1 MNHAKRMARWAWSF
15 AAAALLA
22 VVVGCGGGGGGSTVP
37 PAGDPPT
44 ITAQPSNQDVNEGS
58 TATLSITA
66 NGSLPLSYQWKKG
79 AVDVVGATQSS
90 YTTPAL
96 TASDDGAQY
105 SVQVSNSHGSRLSA
119 TATVRVKRRPTITTQ
134 PVSTT
139 VTEGQTATFT
149 VVASGSTPMS
159 YLWHR
164 NGTAIAGA
172 TQASYTT
179 PATVLS
185 DSGAQFTV
193 VVANSAGSV
202 TSQAATLTVLSNAVA
217 PTITG
222 QPSSIAVTEGQP
234 ASFTVTVSGTAP
246 LSYQWYK
253 GTSAIPSATQAT
265 LAFAAAQ
272 VSDAGSY
279 KVVVTNAVGSVE
291 SSPATLAVNTPVS
304 ITAPPVSQTVT
315 EGQNVTFSVTA
326 AGTGPLTYQWQKDA
340 ANLSGQTG
348 TSLTLTNVQS
358 AQAGSYRVVVTG
370 AAGPVTSTAATLT
383 VNVPVAITALPT
395 PQTVTVGQN
404 VTFSV
409 TATGTGPITYQ
420 WQKDAANLSGQTG
433 SSLTLTNVQISDA
446 GSYRVVVTGA
456 AGAVTSNAASLTV
469 NVPVTITSSPASQT
483 VTVGQTATFTVTAT
497 GTGPFTYQWQKNTT
511 NLVGQTGSTLTLTNV
526 QASDAGSYLV
536 VVTGAAGPVTSEAAT
551 LTVDGADTA
560 PAITI
565 QPSNL
570 TVIAPDAPTFTV
582 VASGTNLSYQWK
594 KNGTDIAGATSAS
607 YTVPGFTD
615 LQTVLDSYSVVVS
628 NSVGSVTSSSATFTV
643 VAPNPTYLPGGEP
656 TAVASRPLTVL
667 PSLNVDP
674 VKFPN
679 GSFRFGYD
687 EALKNPAWT
696 AYADFKVNTTY
707 PNSTGDYKTDT
718 RLAAP
723 QVGKTDMGTHG
734 GAGFYL
740 SNGLGFDRGHMV
752 TRSDVSYRYGPQAGD
767 DATYMSNLIPQ
778 VSYYNQRIWNDL
790 EEAVGGK
797 SVSGAF
803 SNGVTATFGRVWV
816 YSGPV
821 FTGTTQ
827 YWVPSTETYTTNP
840 GALPGGTLTIA
851 IPTACYKIV
860 VAAPVEGQTLPRV
873 MAWMSSNRAY
883 ATSESVDL
891 WKYVTSVKRIED
903 LTGLNFFPNFPAD
916 EATTNWKSAVD
927 VRGWGTSFEKSS
939 GPNVHILKPSWD
951 LIPITGNPVLT
962 GDPVSVNTPVA
973 FEGLATPNAAGGT
986 VNTATCTWNF
996 GDGSPTTTG
1005 LTTSHSYSAAG
1016 SYTVT
1021 FSATDSLNQTSTI
1034 TRAIT
1039 VVAVAGNAAPTTS
1052 PSTLADV
1059 SGTVGLA
1066 VPPVNFTVNDDT
1078 TPAGSLVV
1086 TATSSNPTLIL
1097 DSGLGVVNSNG
1108 SVTLTLTPNAGE
1120 IGNSTITV
1128 TVADGDGAQTVRSF
1142 TLSVAANSAPTFTP
1156 STLPDVSTDL
1166 SVTKV
1171 VNFTVADDLTAA
1183 ASISLVATSG
1193 DQNLLPDASVSV
1205 VNSNGS
1211 VTLTMIPAAGQ
1222 SGSVLVTVVATDGNG
1237 LSTTRAFTLTV
1248 NPAAT
1253 SGFTEGF
1260 ESNVKGSYTV
1270 ADAVLPSGTWS
1281 LDDALIG
1288 NLANDKKNGS
1298 WSVRVR
1304 NTGKVTMKFD
1314 HAAGAKTVSVQYA
1327 KYGTDATCTWQ
1338 MWYSTDAGLNWTQ
1351 AGTDMTSEPT
1361 ALTAATFTIN
1371 HNGPVR
1377 FEIRKTSG
1385 GTARINFDDFQVVGY

>member
-1 MNHAKRMARWAWSF
+1 MSYAKRMARWVWTF
-15 AAAALLA
+15 AGAALLA
-22 VVVGCGGGGGGSTVP
+22 VALGCSGGGGSTAQ
-37 PAGDPPT
+37 PAGEAPT
-44 ITAQPSNQDVNEGS
+44 ITSQPSNQDVNEGATATFSVAASS
-58 TATLSITA
+58 TAPIT
-66 NGSLPLSYQWKKG
+66 YQWKKG
-79 AVDVVGATQSS
+79 AIDVAGATQSS
-90 YTTPAL
+90 YTTPVLA
-96 TASDDGAQY
+96 ANDDGAQY
-105 SVQVSNSHGSRLSA
+105 FVQVSNSHGSRLSA
-119 TATVRVKRRPTITTQ
+119 AATVRVKRRPAITTQ
-134 PVSTT
+134 PASAT

-149 VVASGSTPMS
+149 VVASGSTPMT
-159 YLWHR
+159 YLWYR
-164 NGTAIAGA
+164 NGAAIAGA

-193 VVANSAGSV
+193 VVSNSAGSD
-202 TSQAATLTVLSNAVA
+202 TSQAATLTVLSNVVA

-222 QPSSIAVTEGQP
+222 HPSSITVTEGQL
-234 ASFTVTVSGTAP
+234 ASFSVTATGTAP
-246 LSYQWYK
+246 LSYQWHK
-253 GTSAIPSATQAT
+253 GTSPVTGATQAT
-265 LAFAAAQ
+265 LSFAAAQ
-272 VSDAGSY
+272 AVDAGSY
-279 KVVVTNAVGSVE
+279 KVVVTNAAGSVE
-291 SSPATLAVNTPVS
+291 SNP
-304 ITAPPVSQTVT
+304 
-315 EGQNVTFSVTA
+315 
-326 AGTGPLTYQWQKDA
+326 
-340 ANLSGQTG
+340 
-348 TSLTLTNVQS
+348 
-358 AQAGSYRVVVTG
+358 
-370 AAGPVTSTAATLT
+370 ATLT
-383 VNVPVAITALPT
+383 VNIPVSIT
-395 PQTVTVGQN
+395 V
-404 VTFSV
+404 
-409 TATGTGPITYQ
+409 
-420 WQKDAANLSGQTG
+420 
-433 SSLTLTNVQISDA
+433 
-446 GSYRVVVTGA
+446 
-456 AGAVTSNAASLTV
+456 
-469 NVPVTITSSPASQT
+469 SPASQA
-483 VTVGQTATFTVTAT
+483 VTQGQNASFTVTAT
-497 GTGPFTYQWQKNTT
+497 GTGPFTYQWQKNAT

-526 QASDAGSYLV
+526 QASDAGSYRV
-536 VVTGAAGPVTSEAAT
+536 IVTGAVGPVTSEAAI
-551 LTVDGADTA
+551 LTVDGAGTA
-560 PAITI
+560 PSITT
-565 QPSNL
+565 QPSNQN
-570 TVIAPDAPTFTV
+570 VIAPDAPTFTV
-582 VASGTNLSYQWK
+582 AATGSNLSYQWK

-628 NSVGSVTSSSATFTV
+628 NGLGSVTSNSATFTV
-643 VAPNPTYLPGGEP
+643 VAPNPTYVPGGEP
-656 TAVASRPLTVL
+656 AAVASRPLTVL

-707 PNSTGDYKTDT
+707 PNSTGDYQTDT

-723 QVGKTDMGTHG
+723 QVGKSDMGTHG

-767 DATYMSNLIPQ
+767 DATFMSNLIPQ
-778 VSYYNQRIWNDL
+778 VSYFNQRIWNDL

-797 SVSGAF
+797 SVSGTF

-851 IPTACYKIV
+851 IPTACYKVV
-860 VAAPVEGQTLPRV
+860 VAAPAEGQTLPRV

-883 ATSESVDL
+883 ATSESADL

-916 EATTNWKSAVD
+916 QATTNWKATVD
-927 VRGWGTSFEKSS
+927 VRGWGASFEKAS
-939 GPNVHILKPSWD
+939 GPNVHILNPSWD

-962 GDPVSVNTPVA
+962 GDPVTVNTPVT
-973 FEGLATPNAAGGT
+973 FEGLATPNGSGGT
-986 VNTATCTWNF
+986 VDTAACTWNF

-1005 LTTSHSYSAAG
+1005 LTTSHSYTAAG

-1039 VVAVAGNAAPTTS
+1039 VVAPAGNAAPTTN
-1052 PSTLADV
+1052 PSTLANV
-1059 SGTVGLA
+1059 NATVGLA
-1066 VPPVNFTVNDDT
+1066 VPPVIFTVNDDT

-1086 TATSSNPTLIL
+1086 TATSSNSTLIL

-1108 SVTLTLTPNAGE
+1108 NVTLTLTPNTGE
-1120 IGNSTITV
+1120 TGSSTITV
-1128 TVADGDGAQTVRSF
+1128 TVADADGAQTLKSF
-1142 TLSVAANSAPTFTP
+1142 TFTVAANTAPTFTP
-1156 STLPDVSTDL
+1156 STLPDVITDL
-1166 SVTKV
+1166 GVTKV

-1183 ASISLVATSG
+1183 GSIIVGVSSG
-1193 DQNLLPDASVSV
+1193 DQTLLPDANLSVA
-1205 VNSNGS
+1205 NSNGA
-1211 VTLTMIPAAGQ
+1211 VTLTMIPVAGQ
-1222 SGSVLVTVVATDGNG
+1222 SGSVLVTVVATDEGG
-1237 LSTTRAFTLTV
+1237 LSTTKTFTLTV

-1260 ESNVKGSYTV
+1260 ESNAKSSYTLG
-1270 ADAVLPSGTWS
+1270 DAVLPSGTWS

-1288 NLANDKKNGS
+1288 TLAGDKKNGT

-1314 HAAGAKTVSVQYA
+1314 HASGAKTVSVQYA
-1327 KYGTDATCTWQ
+1327 KYGTDATSTWQ
-1338 MWYSTDAGLNWTQ
+1338 LWYSTDSGTSWTQ
-1351 AGTDMTSEPT
+1351 AGTDLTSDPT
-1361 ALTAATFTIN
+1361 TLTAAIFTIN
-1371 HNGPVR
+1371 HNGPIR